1 MGFDSDHDA
10 PAPMGTPIYAVADG
24 VAKFKVTVS
33 PDNQFVSYGNWV
45 ELDFGDGTAKYAH
58 LSKFPGQ
65 NNYKANGSIQR
76 KYQNGDVTKTLYT
89 QNVKKGDIIGY
100 TGSTGN
106 STGPHLHFEMT
117 VNGKKIDPREYF

>member
-1 MGFDSDHDA
+1 
-10 PAPMGTPIYAVADG
+10 MGTPIYAVADG